1 MIVLRPAQMAALRQ
15 QVLAQ
20 FPARI
25 LAHWQ
30 AQHPRLVACFSA
42 EELNKITDRVIEHG
56 TAQADHTE
64 ASIALSADLWLH
76 ELARRRHYRPTVAP
90 PI

>member
-1 MIVLRPAQMAALRQ
+1 VIELSPAQMMTFRRQALEH
-15 QVLAQ
+15 

-42 EELNKITDRVIEHG
+42 VELNKIASRVVEHG
-56 TAQADHTE
+56 TVQADHSE

-76 ELARRRHYRPTVAP
+76 ELARRRQYKPSATP
-90 PI
+90 SS

>member
-1 MIVLRPAQMAALRQ
+1 MIVLSPAQMTALRQ

-30 AQHPRLVACFSA
+30 AQHPRLVACFSS
-42 EELNKITDRVIEHG
+42 EELNKIANRVIGHG
-56 TAQADHTE
+56 TAQTDHSE

-76 ELARRRHYRPTVAP
+76 ELARGRHYRPSVAP
-90 PI
+90 PL